1 MVLVLASFCSI
12 HNMSMNEN
20 LDVRLPP
27 WFAISNSALKGN
39 SLKKILT
46 FIEIL

>member
-1 MVLVLASFCSI
+1 MY
-12 HNMSMNEN
+12 ET
-20 LDVRLPP
+20 LDVQFPP

>member
-1 MVLVLASFCSI
+1 MDEI
-12 HNMSMNEN
+12 

-27 WFAISNSALKGN
+27 WFVISNSALKGN

-46 FIEIL
+46 LIEIL

>member
-1 MVLVLASFCSI
+1 MLLVFGSFYPI
-12 HNMSMNEN
+12 GNMGS
-20 LDVRLPP
+20 LP
-27 WFAISNSALKGN
+27 WVAISNSALKGN